1 MSEAWSALNPIA
13 RPRPGERPIIGRRP
27 IILASSLVIASL
39 FITAFARFTGIG
51 VASLPD
57 TPVVESRE
65 LTLVEQPDG
74 RVEVRTAA
82 TGEMVQSLAL
92 RDGGGFIQAIIKG
105 MMFERAPKKIGPEVP
120 YRLARHADGR
130 LILHD
135 PATGRRQTVDTFG
148 SVNTEA
154 FAVLLSGG
162 GLLSKGEKR

>member
-1 MSEAWSALNPIA
+1 MSEGWSALNPTA
-13 RPRPGERPIIGRRP
+13 RPRTAERPIIGRRP

-39 FITAFARFTGIG
+39 IIAAFARFTGIG

-57 TPVVESRE
+57 TPAVESRE
-65 LTLVEQPDG
+65 LTLVEQTDG
-74 RVEVRTAA
+74 RVEVRTAS

-92 RDGGGFIQAIIKG
+92 KDGGGFIQAIVKG

-120 YRLARHADGR
+120 YRLSRHSDGR

-154 FAVLLSGG
+154 FARLLSNGG
-162 GLLSKGEKR
+162 HLSKGEK